1 MYCNNCGKKINNQE
15 EFCVKCGNAIAPLPN
30 NPSTDSYNSSVANVK
45 EKTLTGRKLLV
56 VVISVVSII
65 IGVLYLFPYFS
76 VSSYGE
82 TLTENWFSSSNFVFD
97 EEGIALFNIIAGSV
111 IITML
116 LLVGSALHSLL
127 KKKISILAIP
137 ALIISI
143 LSALIIFEVI
153 EVIASDMINMTELY
167 GKDAVTKI
175 TPAPYII
182 LILSIAAFVV
192 VMLVRFK
199 KKQD

>member
-153 EVIASDMINMTELY
+153 ASDMININMTELY